1 MKFYERKEVKDILAY
16 IRLIYNPEDTLSLKR
31 IINVPSRKIGEKSL
45 ENLIEIMNREHMNI
59 AQIADEPMIVESL
72 SGIGANGIRS
82 FVMTYKIL
90 RDISKTESVATL
102 MQAIINRTN
111 YEEYLKS
118 EYTEEEF
125 EGKKENLE
133 EFMNMASRYDG
144 LIYPENIALFL
155 EDIALITDQ
164 DRNGEKNSNDGEGTV
179 SLMTIH
185 LSK

>member
-1 MKFYERKEVKDILAY
+1 MKFYERKEIKDILAY
-16 IRLIYNPEDTLSLKR
+16 IRLIYNPLDSLSLKR

-45 ENLIEIMNREHMNI
+45 ENFTEVMEREHMHI

-82 FVMTYKIL
+82 FVSVYKIL
-90 RDISKTESVATL
+90 RDISRTESIATL

-118 EYTEEEF
+118 EYTEDELES
-125 EGKKENLE
+125 KKENLD

-144 LIYPENIALFL
+144 LIYPENLALFL

-164 DRNGEKNSNDGEGTV
+164 DRKNEDTSENSE
-179 SLMTIH
+179 
-185 LSK
+185 